1 MSCHTT
7 ILTTSDDHQHVLLRA
22 GGRNLQLCATGA
34 DITEPVR
41 LRVDAIWHATS
52 AKHRLMALDCLNAL
66 HAKGRFPAGLFPA
79 DARGN
84 RLRFVLR
91 ALDGSLDG
99 APHRDIAI
107 ALLGWERIQDD
118 WADPGNHL
126 RDRIRRAVV
135 RGRALMKGGYRE
147 FLL

>member
-1 MSCHTT
+1 MSCHAT

-22 GGRNLQLCATGA
+22 GGRDLQLCVAGA

-41 LRVDAIWHATS
+41 LRVHAIWDAKST
-52 AKHRLMALDCLNAL
+52 KHRLVALDCLNAL
-66 HAKGRFPAGLFPA
+66 HAKGRFPVGLFPA

-91 ALDGSLDG
+91 ALDGSLNG
-99 APHRDIAI
+99 ASHRDIAI
-107 ALLGWERIQDD
+107 ALLGRERIQED

-126 RDRIRRAVV
+126 RDRIRRAVL
-135 RGRALMKGGYRE
+135 RGHTLMNSGYLD
-147 FLL
+147 FLV